1 MAKSLEEHL
10 YRSAKSKEEYMDIS
24 TLKKRLQAIAHG
36 LEIHR
41 SSDDSSSFSQNDEP
55 LGISQLGSSLRNDN
69 DDAASQSSNFSVAAA
84 VRSSMGS
91 STATGMA
98 GGNMNVQ
105 AGTPPQIGTMDGG
118 NSQLD
123 PISLQQANNMAGQ
136 RSGSPGSFMPSSG
149 AQQHL
154 RQQSDTWSALQNS
167 GNTNMMMS
175 QQSLALQQQQGN
187 QYQMNAQNSGNAIG
201 QQHNQGHL
209 MRGDNDLP
217 DSDVYA
223 MNANASAGN
232 QASYPNAS
240 GSFNQGSQNQSN
252 DASWASFI
260 PGNSMS
266 NSSDFANI
274 SKFQDPSASQKKRV
288 IIQQQQRLLLLRHAS
303 KCTAGNQCT
312 TKFCDQ
318 MVTLW
323 KHMKTCRNKNC
334 KTSHC
339 LSSRCVLNHYRIC
352 KSNNRTSTCEV
363 CGPVMVKIKQQERED
378 GSSSSEDP
386 LTRDQDPIPLQGQ
399 HGDNSDQSQLYQV
412 QAQQTRLK
420 AQLDSLKVLQRQQEQ
435 LLEQQKN
442 LELQA
447 QNISDPMSHQAR
459 QLQEQQMLLQ
469 QLQKRCQQQQLLVQ
483 DELQMQS
490 NANVDEQGNEFH
502 GQEAANQEIANATV
516 EDRPNPREMQQV
528 QKTRRGSGIGKR
540 FGKSLGL
547 PAARRISEMEEN
559 AAKKKRPSV
568 TKAERSTKK
577 PRQAFKSKGSD
588 RSKSDGDED
597 STTTR
602 VLEEDYTS
610 LLSRMTRAEIQKH
623 LESLNK
629 RIVLSSRT
637 VTHKCRPIIQE
648 IIEDQFGW
656 VFRDAVDPVA
666 LGLPDYYDVI
676 KNPMHLDLIRKKLE
690 NAIYSDM
697 ESFARD
703 TRLVFENAIL
713 YNGESSEVG
722 ELAQIMLMRF
732 DKLYNAV
739 VHGTFVVIV
748 YKSVYPFA
756 RPTLMHLLLAPDIES
771 SHVNLESQGE
781 LCSLCG
787 VQKRRFEPTVL
798 YCQGK
803 CGMQRIKRNAAYFT
817 DRTKQNHW
825 CDTCFEQLDPKE
837 CILLDDGTKVL
848 KKELQELKNDA
859 LPEEG
864 WVNCDECHSWVH
876 QVSVFSHPLFVSV
889 ARTVPLNSSLPCA

>member
-10 YRSAKSKEEYMDIS
+10 YRSAKSKEDYMDIS

-41 SSDDSSSFSQNDEP
+41 SSDDSNSFSQNDEP
-55 LGISQLGSSLRNDN
+55 LGLSQLGSSLRNDN

-91 STATGMA
+91 SATTGMA
-98 GGNMNVQ
+98 GGNMNAQ
-105 AGTPPQIGTMDGG
+105 TGAPSQIGNMDGG

-123 PISLQQANNMAGQ
+123 PISLQQANNMASQ

-149 AQQHL
+149 AQQHM
-154 RQQSDTWSALQNS
+154 RQQSETWSALQNS
-167 GNTNMMMS
+167 GNANMMMS
-175 QQSLALQQQQGN
+175 QQSMALQQQQGN
-187 QYQMNAQNSGNAIG
+187 LYQMNAQNSGNAIG

-209 MRGDNDLP
+209 MRADNNHP
-217 DSDVYA
+217 DSDLYA
-223 MNANASAGN
+223 LNTNAAAGN
-232 QASYPNAS
+232 QASFPNVS
-240 GSFNQGSQNQSN
+240 GSSNQGSQNPSN

-266 NSSDFANI
+266 NNSDFANMA
-274 SKFQDPSASQKKRV
+274 KFQDPSASQKKRV

-303 KCTAGNQCT
+303 KCTAGSQCT

-352 KSNNRTSTCEV
+352 KSNSRTSTCEV

-378 GSSSSEDP
+378 GSSSTEDP

-399 HGDNSDQSQLYQV
+399 LDDNSEQSQLYQV

-490 NANVDEQGNEFH
+490 NANADEQGNEFND
-502 GQEAANQEIANATV
+502 QEAANQEIANATA

-559 AAKKKRPSV
+559 AAKKRRPSV

-597 STTTR
+597 STTTK

-610 LLSRMTRAEIQKH
+610 LLSRMTRAQIQKH

-722 ELAQIMLMRF
+722 ELAQIMLSRF

-739 VHGTFVVIV
+739 VHGTFVVIGTNRIPRLHPR
-748 YKSVYPFA
+748 YLCIRFRRQISN
-756 RPTLMHLLLAPDIES
+756 RLMSTWKVRAS
-771 SHVNLESQGE
+771 
-781 LCSLCG
+781 CA
-787 VQKRRFEPTVL
+787 L
-798 YCQGK
+798 YAGY
-803 CGMQRIKRNAAYFT
+803 RS
-817 DRTKQNHW
+817 
-825 CDTCFEQLDPKE
+825 
-837 CILLDDGTKVL
+837 
-848 KKELQELKNDA
+848 DA
-859 LPEEG
+859 LNRQCSTARANVVCSGSNVTPLTLLIAQSRIIG
-864 WVNCDECHSWVH
+864 ATLALRSWILTNAF
-876 QVSVFSHPLFVSV
+876 FSTTELMF
-889 ARTVPLNSSLPCA
+889 